1 MRLILPW
8 PPSTNHYW
16 ARNRNGSV
24 RIGAAGLRFRQQTVY
39 TCHQARIRGLT
50 GRLSVR
56 IEAYPPN
63 RRRHDLDNLLKA
75 TLDALQHGGAYKDD
89 SQIDRLEI
97 ERMGITQDGGLIVSI
112 VQLQLLHRTK
122 GG

>member
-24 RIGAAGLRFRQQTVY
+24 RIGKAGLAFRQEVVWKCRQG
-39 TCHQARIRGLT
+39 RISGLV
-50 GRLSVR
+50 GRLAVS
-56 IEAYPPN
+56 IEAYPPDK
-63 RRRHDLDNLLKA
+63 RRRDLDNVLKA

-89 SQIDRLEI
+89 SQIDMLTV
-97 ERMGITQDGGLIVSI
+97 ERRHPALGGYLSVTI
-112 VQLQLLHRTK
+112 QKLL
-122 GG
+122 